1 MFPSHLLDSFSNS
14 LKAINHHCVLLN
26 WRHGLWL
33 PFPRQVLHEL
43 LIDTSTERTI
53 NATNIFSS
61 PFNFSAE
68 EWCCFH
74 FKALCWLSSGL
85 DVELGWMQRTW
96 LCPVLSTQALCHAP
110 LSLLWA
116 PARSAPYI
124 YSFFLHW
131 WTSVSLKGMTVG
143 WQQSFCHQSKKKWE
157 EKSDWSGSPDISVD
171 LARNPSYSILH
182 Y

>member
-1 MFPSHLLDSFSNS
+1 MFPSQLLDSFSNS

-68 EWCCFH
+68 ERCCFH
-74 FKALCWLSSGL
+74 FKALYWLSSGL

-96 LCPVLSTQALCHAP
+96 LCPVLSCARRCYAMHHSAFFERQQGQP
-110 LSLLWA
+110 LTFTV
-116 PARSAPYI
+116 
-124 YSFFLHW
+124 FFLHW

-157 EKSDWSGSPDISVD
+157 EKIRLIWQPRYFCRSC
-171 LARNPSYSILH
+171 
-182 Y
+182 